1 MGSIQSEQ
9 SNLLQGGTEQITYKV
24 FNSEGVYIRTDDE
37 NILIKAPRSLKPI
50 GGNLVIER
58 ERPLK
63 KVEFVTDLKGIFFK
77 NQNAN
82 FINGDSRYIISSYAN
97 KTLDVRSDTNETV
110 DALTGGKYF
119 FCNDIDELR
128 ANLAMIAIDQQYD
141 LISQGKPLEIGFNY
155 FIKTTDEDEK
165 YELNVM
171 ASLDETYA
179 GTGELKIYN
188 FKQELWNN
196 YPTSPT
202 DEDRKLTQTSTVN
215 TWSKLKISV
224 KQYDSSSVDTD
235 VFVTVQINLPKL
247 IGGGSGNFQAIYID
261 NFYIG
266 ETNDTVN
273 DKLISKRT
281 QFPVNG
287 IFSGE
292 HKNEKNTISN
302 VAKSTDYFIGK
313 YEGTFKRL
321 RDSTAKAL
329 EQIVTAEML
338 NDYRNYLS
346 RYEGTF
352 QNISIEHIGLHNKVH
367 IDYGGETYQD
377 PVSCYIDAMKY
388 DVKAAEY
395 DMTLHMPNQNNDT
408 TSSYVNIFD

>member
-24 FNSEGVYIRTDDE
+24 FDSEGVYLRTDDE

-82 FINGDSRYIISSYAN
+82 FINGNSRYIISSYTD

-119 FCNDIDELR
+119 FCNDIDENQ
-128 ANLAMIAIDQQYD
+128 ANLSMISIDQQYN
-141 LISQGKPLEIGFNY
+141 LISQLKPLQVGFNY
-155 FIKTTDEDEK
+155 YIKTTDDSES
-165 YELNVM
+165 YELNIT
-171 ASLDETYA
+171 ASLDETYSA
-179 GTGELKIYN
+179 SGDLKIYN
-188 FKQELWNN
+188 FNN
-196 YPTSPT
+196 AAWVDYPLSPS
-202 DEDRKLTQTSTVN
+202 DEDRKTLKTSTVN
-215 TWSKLKISV
+215 VWGKMTADL
-224 KQYDSSSVDTD
+224 KQYKAASGNTD
-235 VFVTVQINLPKL
+235 VFMSIGIQLPKHV
-247 IGGGSGNFQAIYID
+247 GGGTGTFEAIYID

-266 ETNDTVN
+266 ETNDVVS

-292 HKNEKNTISN
+292 HKNQNNTISN
-302 VAKSTDYFIGK
+302 AAKSADYFIGK

-352 QNISIEHIGLHNKVH
+352 QNISIDHIGLHNKIH

-377 PVSCYIDAMKY
+377 PVSCYIDSMKY

-395 DMTLHMPNQNNDT
+395 DMTLHMPNQDNDT